1 TSYENTELEL
11 EISSAIPKGRKNPVP
26 AVKLNGKI
34 LGLIK
39 NKESQKILEQQNLTE
54 GKIIKV
60 NLNRDYENTVVTINV
75 DSLNYAP
82 KYSTEKRLLEGK
94 ET

>member
-1 TSYENTELEL
+1 M
-11 EISSAIPKGRKNPVP
+11 
-26 AVKLNGKI
+26 
-34 LGLIK
+34 IK